1 MLKQKHWHQLVIDL
15 LALNAKIKGC
25 SFFLWSY
32 GVCFGEKTALGFQ
45 RY

>member
-25 SFFLWSY
+25 SFFY
-32 GVCFGEKTALGFQ
+32 GHTEFVSGRKL
-45 RY
+45 R